1 MGDVHDCHTGSLSSH
16 HSRWGVCA
24 DGEPR
29 MVEAITVPS
38 RVGGMIERV
47 RRSWAEVEYAQ
58 RRMFEL
64 RTGIVV
70 PATRRRTH
78 IEELEALY
86 ALEAR
91 AKPGR
96 VDP

>member
-1 MGDVHDCHTGSLSSH
+1 MLQ
-16 HSRWGVCA
+16 
-24 DGEPR
+24 
-29 MVEAITVPS
+29 AITMPP
-38 RVGGMIERV
+38 RVGRIIERV
-47 RRSWAEVEYAQ
+47 RRSWTEIEYAQ

-64 RTGIVV
+64 KTGIVL

-91 AKPGR
+91 EPDGGC

>member
-1 MGDVHDCHTGSLSSH
+1 
-16 HSRWGVCA
+16 
-24 DGEPR
+24 
-29 MVEAITVPS
+29 MVQAMTMPS

-47 RRSWAEVEYAQ
+47 RRSWTEIEYAQ

-64 RTGIVV
+64 RTGIVL

-91 AKPGR
+91 EPGRGR

>member
-1 MGDVHDCHTGSLSSH
+1 
-16 HSRWGVCA
+16 
-24 DGEPR
+24 
-29 MVEAITVPS
+29 MVQAITMPS

-47 RRSWAEVEYAQ
+47 RRSWTEIEYAQ

-64 RTGIVV
+64 RTGIVF
-70 PATRRRTH
+70 PATRRRPH

-91 AKPGR
+91 EPDGAA
-96 VDP
+96 